1 MPQEAGCRGLDH
13 SAQVATG
20 QPLLYSR
27 SSSSVVSKTGRVADD
42 TVAGESGVAV
52 SGQGPP
58 EAAKGSSAAHGELVP
73 VQMLIQYAY
82 CRRLGYLRYAHGES
96 VDNEYIV
103 DGRFKHR
110 NVDRPAGGA
119 KVARDADGEDGG
131 GGHGG
136 KPGDPIRAHAMTL
149 SDDRLGMVAKTD
161 LVEFRGK
168 CATPVEYK
176 RGTVPDTPEMTYLD
190 HRVHVCA
197 LGLLLRANGYECS
210 GGVVYYI
217 GSKRRIDVPLNAEL
231 EAETLRLLD
240 DLRRDAASDTM
251 PPPLVDS
258 PKCPGCSMVG
268 ICLPDETNLL
278 GGGEPDR
285 VTPDQV
291 RRMYPIRSDA
301 VALYVQEQGARIGK
315 SGDCLVVR
323 RKDSDPQTYKL
334 IDVSE
339 VVVYGNVQVT
349 TQAIREMCARSIP
362 LCYLSY
368 GGWYAGMVTGASH
381 KNVHLRI
388 AQHKK
393 YADPGGSMA
402 IAREI
407 VYGKIRNCATLLRR
421 NGPKERE
428 DVEAAVAS
436 LEGLAERARREA
448 GYEELLGLEG
458 LAARTYFGQF
468 RSMIKA
474 DGAEFDFE
482 GRNRRPPRDMVNA
495 ILSFL
500 YSLLVRDASVAVGA
514 VGFDPHLGYLHR
526 PKYGKPALALDMIEE
541 FRPIVADST
550 CIRAIN
556 NGEVGA
562 GDTVRSGLGVNLTAS
577 GRRAVIEAY
586 SRRMDSQVTHPLL
599 GYPASYKRVLVT
611 QARLLAR
618 HLLGEIPSYPAFRTR

>member
-1 MPQEAGCRGLDH
+1 MNGAEQ
-13 SAQVATG
+13 
-20 QPLLYSR
+20 
-27 SSSSVVSKTGRVADD
+27 
-42 TVAGESGVAV
+42 TV
-52 SGQGPP
+52 
-58 EAAKGSSAAHGELVP
+58 SAASTLAASNASSGSTPLESIGAKSGGGEHGDLVP
-73 VQMLIQYAY
+73 VQMLVQYAY

-110 NVDRPAGGA
+110 NVDRPAGGT
-119 KVARDADGEDGG
+119 KVAQAAGGDGADAAKAE
-131 GGHGG
+131 
-136 KPGDPIRAHAMTL
+136 PGYPIRAHAMTL
-149 SDDRLGMVAKTD
+149 SDERLGMVAKTD
-161 LVEFRGK
+161 MVEFSGK

-176 RGTVPDTPEMTYLD
+176 RGTVPNTPEMTYLD

-210 GGVVYYI
+210 RGVVYYI
-217 GSKRRIDVPLNAEL
+217 GSKRRIDVTIDAGL
-231 EAETLRLLD
+231 EAETLRLLG
-240 DLRRDAASDTM
+240 DLRRDAASSSP

-278 GGGEPDR
+278 GGDGELDR
-285 VTPDQV
+285 VTPEQV

-339 VVVYGNVQVT
+339 VVVYGNVQAT
-349 TQAIREMCARSIP
+349 TQALREMCARSIP
-362 LCYLSY
+362 LCYMTY
-368 GGWYAGMVTGASH
+368 GGWFSGMVTGASH

-393 YADPGGSMA
+393 YADAAGSMA

-407 VYGKIRNCATLLRR
+407 VYGKVRNCATLLRR
-421 NGPKERE
+421 NGPKGA
-428 DVEAAVAS
+428 EAAESAVAT
-436 LEGLAERARREA
+436 LEVLAERARRET

-468 RSMIKA
+468 GTMIKA
-474 DGAEFDFE
+474 DGTEFDFG

-526 PKYGKPALALDMIEE
+526 PKYGKPALALDMVEE

-562 GDTVRSGLGVNLTAS
+562 SDTVKSGLGVNLNAS

-611 QARLLAR
+611 QARLLAK

>member
-1 MPQEAGCRGLDH
+1 MAGAEQSTSTASTLAASEVQ
-13 SAQVATG
+13 SASAPLESTG
-20 QPLLYSR
+20 AKSG
-27 SSSSVVSKTGRVADD
+27 S
-42 TVAGESGVAV
+42 GE
-52 SGQGPP
+52 
-58 EAAKGSSAAHGELVP
+58 HGDLVP
-73 VQMLIQYAY
+73 VQMLVQYAY

-119 KVARDADGEDGG
+119 RVAQAAGEGTDAAKAE
-131 GGHGG
+131 
-136 KPGDPIRAHAMTL
+136 PGDPIRAHAMTL
-149 SDDRLGMVAKTD
+149 SDERLGMVAKTD
-161 LVEFRGK
+161 MVEFNGK
-168 CATPVEYK
+168 RATPVEYK
-176 RGTVPDTPEMTYLD
+176 RGTVPNTPEMTYLD

-210 GGVVYYI
+210 RGVVYYI
-217 GSKRRIDVPLNAEL
+217 GSKRRIDVTIDAGL
-231 EAETLRLLD
+231 EAETLRLLG
-240 DLRRDAASDTM
+240 DLRRDAASSSM

-278 GGGEPDR
+278 GGGGDLDR
-285 VTPDQV
+285 MTPEQV

-349 TQAIREMCARSIP
+349 TQALREMCARSIP
-362 LCYLSY
+362 LCYMTY
-368 GGWYAGMVTGASH
+368 GGWFSGMVTGASH
-381 KNVHLRI
+381 KNVHLRM

-393 YADPGGSMA
+393 YANAAGSMA

-407 VYGKIRNCATLLRR
+407 VYGKVRNCATLLRR
-421 NGPKERE
+421 NGPKES
-428 DVEAAVAS
+428 EAAESAVAT
-436 LEGLAERARREA
+436 LEGLAERARRET

-468 RSMIKA
+468 GTMIKTG
-474 DGAEFDFE
+474 GAEFDFG

-500 YSLLVRDASVAVGA
+500 YSLLVRDAGVAVGA

-562 GDTVRSGLGVNLTAS
+562 GDTVRSGLGVNLNAS

>member
-1 MPQEAGCRGLDH
+1 MGGTEQ
-13 SAQVATG
+13 ATG
-20 QPLLYSR
+20 SAPTLAASDVSAGPVLL
-27 SSSSVVSKTGRVADD
+27 
-42 TVAGESGVAV
+42 ESAR
-52 SGQGPP
+52 
-58 EAAKGSSAAHGELVP
+58 AKGGNGEHVDLVP
-73 VQMLIQYAY
+73 VQMLVQYAY
-82 CRRLGYLRYAHGES
+82 CHRLGYLRYAHGES

-119 KVARDADGEDGG
+119 KVAQAAGEGADTAKAE
-131 GGHGG
+131 
-136 KPGDPIRAHAMTL
+136 PGDPIRAHAMTL
-149 SDDRLGMVAKTD
+149 SDERLGMVAKTD
-161 LVEFRGK
+161 MVEFSGK
-168 CATPVEYK
+168 RATPVEYK
-176 RGTVPDTPEMTYLD
+176 RGTVPNTPEMTYLD

-210 GGVVYYI
+210 RGVVYYI
-217 GSKRRIDVPLNAEL
+217 GSKRRVDVTIDAEL
-231 EAETLRLLD
+231 EAETLRLLG
-240 DLRRDAASDTM
+240 DLRRDAASSTM

-278 GGGEPDR
+278 GGDDAPDR
-285 VTPDQV
+285 ATPEQV

-315 SGDCLVVR
+315 SGECLVVR

-362 LCYLSY
+362 LCYLTY
-368 GGWYAGMVTGASH
+368 GGWFSGMVIGASH

-388 AQHKK
+388 AQHKRCTD
-393 YADPGGSMA
+393 AAGSMA

-407 VYGKIRNCATLLRR
+407 VYGKVRNCATLLRR
-421 NGPKERE
+421 NGPKGSEA
-428 DVEAAVAS
+428 VEASVAA
-436 LEGLAERARREA
+436 LEGIAERARRET

-468 RSMIKA
+468 GTMIKA
-474 DGAEFDFE
+474 GGAEFDFA

-550 CIRAIN
+550 CIRVIN

-562 GDTVRSGLGVNLTAS
+562 GDTVRSGLGVNLNAS